1 MTPPTRLLRSVPSK
15 LSEGVTKTYQSTTA
29 AGKGKQGDMRHDDG
43 NGQHDDSKG
52 RHDDGKGQQGIR
64 RH

>member
-1 MTPPTRLLRSVPSK
+1 